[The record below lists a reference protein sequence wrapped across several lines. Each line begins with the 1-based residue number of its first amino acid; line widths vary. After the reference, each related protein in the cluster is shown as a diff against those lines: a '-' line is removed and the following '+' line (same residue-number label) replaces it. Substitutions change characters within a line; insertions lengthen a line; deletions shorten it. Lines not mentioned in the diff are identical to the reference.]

1 MQEYLKEFAPE
12 MAGREMR
19 LEEVYLGV
27 RCTELFAENIDLIR
41 LAIEKPA
48 NTDLS
53 VKGLIR
59 YFTRDARPKGLLEK
73 IVLCRRDFGHGCL
86 DVFDHI
92 EKKLKDAKERPF
104 DTKYLKRLKRNF
116 DKRLNPDLLER
127 DVAFCQ
133 NFLDEP
139 LYCSQ

>member
-1 MQEYLKEFAPE
+1 MQDYLKKFSPKI
-12 MAGREMR
+12 AGREMR

-27 RCTELFAENIDLIR
+27 RCDTWFSKNIDLIR
-41 LAIEKPA
+41 LAIEKPLD
-48 NTDLS
+48 TSLS

-92 EKKLKDAKERPF
+92 EKNLEEAKESPYE
-104 DTKYLKRLKRNF
+104 TKYLKRLKRNF